1 MLTGCSRAG
10 NSIWAELGYHRA
22 MQTFTALDWGIVA
35 VLGLSVAL
43 AFVHG
48 LLVEV
53 CSLAGLIGG
62 ILLAGRYYLD
72 VTPYVDALIHEPAA
86 AHALAFLVIALGV
99 MLAAGIAG
107 RVLRWILRRVGLG
120 WADRLAGGVFGLIK
134 GYVLVALAVAAI
146 VGFFPGQAW
155 LAQSQLVP
163 YFLPGAHGSATVL
176 PQDLGGR
183 IQFGLHHLQD
193 VARHQATDLERP

>member
-1 MLTGCSRAG
+1 
-10 NSIWAELGYHRA
+10 
-22 MQTFTALDWGIVA
+22 MQTFAPAGWTPLDWAIVA
-35 VLGLSVAL
+35 VLGVSVVV
-43 AFVHG
+43 AFIHG

-53 CSLAGLIGG
+53 CALVGLIAG

-72 VTPYVDALIHEPAA
+72 VTPYVSGLIHEPAA
-86 AHALAFLVIALGV
+86 AHAAAFLLIALVV
-99 MLAAGIAG
+99 MLVAGIVG

-120 WADRLAGGVFGLIK
+120 WADRLAGGVFGLLK
-134 GYVLVALAVAAI
+134 GYVVVALAVAAV

-176 PQDLGGR
+176 PQELGGR
-183 IQFGLHHLQD
+183 IQFGLHQLQD
-193 VARHQATDLERP
+193 IARRDATRLERP